1 MGSFSRYP
9 FLEAHDLDEAVC
21 RSVANLPSLCRYIF
35 NRPERG
41 FLIRYSCFS
50 QSIADK
56 ADIFLP
62 MYWIFLGMHFAYSAA
77 LAVFRPGNVQHSGR
91 PAREWKLWL
100 SAQRT
105 AFPIVPVPFEPF
117 DRPKRQIMGR
127 YAPAMEPE

>member
-1 MGSFSRYP
+1 MRP
-9 FLEAHDLDEAVC
+9 
-21 RSVANLPSLCRYIF
+21 SVAQWQTFRPSIDISSIALSAAS
-35 NRPERG
+35 
-41 FLIRYSCFS
+41 SCFS

-62 MYWIFLGMHFAYSAA
+62 MYWIFLGTHFAYSAA

-100 SAQRT
+100 SVQRT
-105 AFPIVPVPFEPF
+105 VFPIVPVPFEPF
-117 DRPKRQIMGR
+117 DRPQRPIMGS